1 MRPLALLTLLLL
13 GFLPPISS
21 MTGVRGQPT
30 VWAAINAALPWLVLL
45 PMLLTLRA
53 AWPVRAVGGVSLVT
67 LAVLNAMDA
76 RFAYISLAALCAGWL
91 SVSLAWFN
99 SPQIANRPR
108 GCRDDH

>member
-1 MRPLALLTLLLL
+1 MRPLALLALLLL
-13 GFLPPISS
+13 GFLCLISS
-21 MTGVRGQPT
+21 MMVVRGQQT
-30 VWAAINAALPWLVLL
+30 AWAAIAAALPWLVLL
-45 PMLLTLRA
+45 PILFTLRV

-67 LAVLNAMDA
+67 LAVLNAVDA

-99 SPQIANRPR
+99 ARQIVNRPR

>member
-1 MRPLALLTLLLL
+1 MTLLLL

-21 MTGVRGQPT
+21 MMGVRGQQT
-30 VWAAINAALPWLVLL
+30 AWAAIDAAFPWLVLL
-45 PMLLTLRA
+45 PILLTLRV

-76 RFAYISLAALCAGWL
+76 WFAYISLAALCAGWL
-91 SVSLAWFN
+91 SVSLAWF
-99 SPQIANRPR
+99 SSQQIANRPR